1 MRPKTIR
8 ITGLLTLFVAAIAFP
23 FGMQAQ
29 TNESANIAATDVY
42 IAGSSLAL
50 EDVTATTGLNIPVSL
65 QTSFGALKNEQAP
78 VVPELTA
85 IGDLTGPGIDTPI
98 QLQTAPGHSFTIP
111 GLAKEGVYLLQ
122 NVRLMRGTTFVQTAV
137 PSSAAIT
144 VADVL
149 KTKVSV
155 RQLTAAELRARGITI
170 DARNFDVYEYTLS
183 FFVGNKEVLVPFPVM
198 IDKRTHEITPI
209 NNEPKY
215 SIPGFKNAP
224 TPPRWGPPQ
233 VIPLEIIPDD
243 GLPEP
248 PDRDN
253 ESTQSGAPPTIT
265 AAIVIP
271 NSLGVLH
278 QFFAVALTVSNN
290 APSGSSITLD
300 SVTATMKNPP
310 ELRIA
315 DTKPAVSFGRPL
327 PLVDPNSGTTILIA
341 QGKAEADWTL

>member
-1 MRPKTIR
+1 MRPKTFR
-8 ITGLLTLFVAAIAFP
+8 TRALVTLFTAAIAIT
-23 FGMQAQ
+23 FGAHAQ
-29 TNESANIAATDVY
+29 SSGSANIAATDVY
-42 IAGSSLAL
+42 ISGSSLAL
-50 EDVTATTGLNIPVSL
+50 EDVTATTGVNIPVQI
-65 QTSFGALKNEQAP
+65 QTSFGGLKNEQAP
-78 VVPELTA
+78 KVPELSA
-85 IGDLTGPGIDTPI
+85 VGDLTGPGLSSPI
-98 QLQTAPGHSFTIP
+98 TLTTDPGHAFTIP
-111 GLAKEGVYLLQ
+111 GLPAEGTYLLQ
-122 NVRLMRGTTFVQTAV
+122 NVRLMRGSTFVQAAV

-144 VADVL
+144 VADIL

-253 ESTQSGAPPTIT
+253 ESTQSGAPPTI
-265 AAIVIP
+265 
-271 NSLGVLH
+271 
-278 QFFAVALTVSNN
+278 
-290 APSGSSITLD
+290 
-300 SVTATMKNPP
+300 
-310 ELRIA
+310 
-315 DTKPAVSFGRPL
+315 
-327 PLVDPNSGTTILIA
+327 
-341 QGKAEADWTL
+341 